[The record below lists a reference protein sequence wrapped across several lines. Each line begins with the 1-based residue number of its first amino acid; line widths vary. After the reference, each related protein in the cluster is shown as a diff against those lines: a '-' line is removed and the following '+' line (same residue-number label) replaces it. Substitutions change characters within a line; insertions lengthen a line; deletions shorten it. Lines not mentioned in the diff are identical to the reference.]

1 MFFLGRCVE
10 LRKITS
16 KRMEFVVQ
24 NSGLFKGKSGN
35 GNVLINVIS
44 SHSNRTR
51 TVIGISESNIFEY
64 GFFFV
69 K

>member
-51 TVIGISESNIFEY
+51 IVIRISESNIFDH